1 MIRGQSRTA
10 FTIVE
15 LLIVVVVIAILAAI
29 TVVAYTGISA
39 QARESAVKA
48 EVSQNAKAAVGMM
61 TRLNS
66 GTPSTVVMMANK
78 SQIQFTN
85 GDYRVITYCTNGVDS
100 MLGVSTTAGESY
112 YYRQSTGEV
121 AANAGD
127 GFNPC
132 GDVGMSGTYYRTYLN
147 LPTTSCANENGTCTF
162 TGTATVVYGNTTGG
176 RFRHL
181 TGQTSPLSCS
191 NTTFGDP
198 YSGFSKTCWVY
209 PE

>member
-1 MIRGQSRTA
+1 MIRGRTQPG

-39 QARESAVKA
+39 QARESAAKA
-48 EVSQNAKAAVGMM
+48 EVSQNAKVAVGMM
-61 TRLNS
+61 ARLNS
-66 GTPSTVVMMANK
+66 GTPSTAVMMANLN
-78 SQIQFTN
+78 QIQFTSE
-85 GDYRVITYCTNGVDS
+85 DYRVISYCTNGVDS

-132 GDVGMSGTYYRTYLN
+132 GDVSMSGTYYRTYLN
-147 LPTTSCANENGTCTF
+147 LPATSCATENASCAF
-162 TGTATVVYGNTTGG
+162 TGTATIVYGNAAAG

-198 YSGFSKTCWVY
+198 YSGFPKTCWVY